1 MAVRSLT
8 SVFIMMR
15 NNALQNKH
23 LGKGDNDGYYD
34 DDDDTVALVGTGKQ
48 KYKKLKQTEIQ
59 VSFEFWF
66 HISTRVLTPQGTL
79 EKLKKAEKKTRI
91 AFFVFYIGI

>member
-1 MAVRSLT
+1 MATRSLT

-15 NNALQNKH
+15 NNALQNKN
-23 LGKGDNDGYYD
+23 LQGGPQGDGYYDYD

-59 VSFEFWF
+59 VFKL
-66 HISTRVLTPQGTL
+66 HIESGTSL
-79 EKLKKAEKKTRI
+79 FGCTIK
-91 AFFVFYIGI
+91 